1 LRVNPLGTAAAYCQ
15 AMTDSGP
22 RRAGK
27 RLLVRSKPLLL
38 AALVA
43 LSLGLGACGG
53 SGSDSSSNEAETAP
67 PAGEESSGG
76 SGVGETSESEPAPSG
91 EAAKSEKVEIVEFS
105 YGPDPVVVQVGGK
118 VTWQNEDTAPHT
130 ATADDG
136 SFDTGTIEKGK
147 IGSATFK
154 EPGTFT
160 YFCEIHPTMH
170 GTVEVV
176 E

>member
-1 LRVNPLGTAAAYCQ
+1 MEL
-15 AMTDSGP
+15 
-22 RRAGK
+22 
-27 RLLVRSKPLLL
+27 KPLFL

-43 LSLGLGACGG
+43 LSLGLAACGD
-53 SGSDSSSNEAETAP
+53 SGSDSSSEAESAITDVETGAEE
-67 PAGEESSGG
+67 ATEEAEDATEEGEEA
-76 SGVGETSESEPAPSG
+76 TESEPAPSG
-91 EAAKSEKVEIVEFS
+91 EASKSEKVDIVEFT
-105 YGPDPVVVQVGGK
+105 YQPDPVVVQVGGK
-118 VTWQNEDTAPHT
+118 VNWQNQDTAPHT

-147 IGSATFK
+147 IGSETFK
-154 EPGTFT
+154 EAGTFT

>member
-1 LRVNPLGTAAAYCQ
+1 MGL
-15 AMTDSGP
+15 
-22 RRAGK
+22 
-27 RLLVRSKPLLL
+27 KPLFL

-43 LSLGLGACGG
+43 LSLGLAACGD
-53 SGSDSSSNEAETAP
+53 SGSDSTSEAESAVTEGESGGEEA
-67 PAGEESSGG
+67 AGETES
-76 SGVGETSESEPAPSG
+76 TESEPAPSG
-91 EAAKSEKVEIVEFS
+91 EAAKSEKVDIVEFT
-105 YGPDPVVVQVGGK
+105 YQPDPVVVQVGGK
-118 VTWQNEDTAPHT
+118 VNWQNQDTAPHT

-147 IGSATFK
+147 TGSETFK
-154 EPGTFT
+154 EAGTFT

>member
-1 LRVNPLGTAAAYCQ
+1 
-15 AMTDSGP
+15 MS
-22 RRAGK
+22 
-27 RLLVRSKPLLL
+27 SKPLLT

-43 LSLGLGACGG
+43 LSLGLAACGSG
-53 SGSDSSSNEAETAP
+53 GSDSSSTEAETAP
-67 PAGEESSGG
+67 AGQESGTA
-76 SGVGETSESEPAPSG
+76 ETTESEATESEAAPSG
-91 EAAKSEKVEIVEFS
+91 EAAKSEKVQIVEFT
-105 YGPDPVVVQVGGK
+105 YEPDPVVVQAGGK
-118 VTWQNEDTAPHT
+118 VIWQNEDTAPHT

-154 EPGTFT
+154 EAGTFT

>member
-1 LRVNPLGTAAAYCQ
+1 MQL
-15 AMTDSGP
+15 
-22 RRAGK
+22 
-27 RLLVRSKPLLL
+27 KPLFL

-43 LSLGLGACGG
+43 LSLGLAACGG
-53 SGSDSSSNEAETAP
+53 SGSSSSSEAETAP
-67 PAGEESSGG
+67 ASEESDSEGEAGES
-76 SGVGETSESEPAPSG
+76 TESEPAPSG
-91 EAAKSEKVEIVEFS
+91 EASKSENVDIVEFT
-105 YGPDPVVVQVGGK
+105 YQPDPVVVAVGGK
-118 VTWQNEDTAPHT
+118 VIWQNQDTAPHT

-147 IGSATFK
+147 TGSETFK
-154 EPGTFT
+154 EAGTFT

>member
-1 LRVNPLGTAAAYCQ
+1 MEL
-15 AMTDSGP
+15 
-22 RRAGK
+22 
-27 RLLVRSKPLLL
+27 KPLFL

-43 LSLGLGACGG
+43 LSLGLAACGD
-53 SGSDSSSNEAETAP
+53 SGSDSTSGAETAP
-67 PAGEESSGG
+67 PTGEESGASEAEGESGE
-76 SGVGETSESEPAPSG
+76 ETESESAPSG
-91 EAAKSEKVEIVEFS
+91 EAAKSEKVDIVEFT
-105 YGPDPVVVQVGGK
+105 YQPDPVVVQVDGK
-118 VTWQNEDTAPHT
+118 VIWQNQDTAPHT

-147 IGSATFK
+147 IGSETFK

>member
-1 LRVNPLGTAAAYCQ
+1 
-15 AMTDSGP
+15 MTDSTGAE
-22 RRAGK
+22 RVGSGYMG
-27 RLLVRSKPLLL
+27 LKPLFA

-43 LSLGLGACGG
+43 LSLGLAACGD
-53 SGSDSSSNEAETAP
+53 SGSDSTSEAETTP
-67 PAGEESSGG
+67 PAGAESTA
-76 SGVGETSESEPAPSG
+76 ETESTESEPAPSG
-91 EAAKSEKVEIVEFS
+91 EAAKSEKVEIVEFT
-105 YGPDPVVVQVGGK
+105 YEPDPVVVQVDGK
-118 VTWQNEDTAPHT
+118 VIWQNQDTAPHT

-136 SFDTGTIEKGK
+136 SFDTGTIENGK

-154 EPGTFT
+154 EAGTFT

>member
-1 LRVNPLGTAAAYCQ
+1 
-15 AMTDSGP
+15 MS
-22 RRAGK
+22 
-27 RLLVRSKPLLL
+27 SKPLLL

-43 LSLGLGACGG
+43 LSLGLAACGD
-53 SGSDSSSNEAETAP
+53 SGSDSSSEAESAITDVETGAEE
-67 PAGEESSGG
+67 ATEEAEDATEEGEEA
-76 SGVGETSESEPAPSG
+76 TESEPAPSG
-91 EAAKSEKVEIVEFS
+91 EASKSEKVDIVEFT
-105 YGPDPVVVQVGGK
+105 YQPDPVVVQVGGK
-118 VTWQNEDTAPHT
+118 VNWQNQDTAPHT

-147 IGSATFK
+147 IGSETFK
-154 EPGTFT
+154 EAGTFT

>member
-1 LRVNPLGTAAAYCQ
+1 MQL
-15 AMTDSGP
+15 
-22 RRAGK
+22 
-27 RLLVRSKPLLL
+27 KPLFL

-43 LSLGLGACGG
+43 LSLGLVACGG
-53 SGSDSSSNEAETAP
+53 SGSSSSTEAETAP
-67 PAGEESSGG
+67 ASEESGPEAEGEE
-76 SGVGETSESEPAPSG
+76 SESEPAPSG
-91 EAAKSEKVEIVEFS
+91 EASKSEKVEIVEFT
-105 YGPDPVVVQVGGK
+105 YQPDPVVVQVGGK
-118 VTWQNEDTAPHT
+118 VIWQNQDTAPHT

-147 IGSATFK
+147 IGSETFK
-154 EPGTFT
+154 EAGTFT